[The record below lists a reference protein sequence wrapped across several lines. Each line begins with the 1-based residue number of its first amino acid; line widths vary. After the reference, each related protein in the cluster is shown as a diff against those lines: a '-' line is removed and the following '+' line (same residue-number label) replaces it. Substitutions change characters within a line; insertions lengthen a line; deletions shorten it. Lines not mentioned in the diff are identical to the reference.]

1 VVFRASDAPC
11 HSVTGKESALPWGAP
26 ERLLGAHWADSH
38 FDHIAPG
45 MARLPLRQDTG
56 WRKSG
61 RIRDM
66 LGRNYRIRNKPRTY
80 PGRLQ
85 SRGTAMK
92 NIALYELM
100 SRRTRLPYRGK
111 IMLMAFV
118 GTHVPLIA
126 LIAYVAMQTAQG
138 WSSFLTILG
147 VALLATLL
155 GTFAT
160 ILVLDHLLR
169 PVINTAQA
177 LRDYRAR
184 RALPDLP
191 VAHTDDAGRL
201 MADAQHMITS
211 LDESLLRLET
221 IDEATGLLNR
231 DGLQRALAADTG
243 TGFAIMS
250 LRLLDASRIGG
261 SYNQDVMHG
270 VMSVLA
276 DRLGLVAPNPAL
288 LARVADD
295 RFALAVAMDVTGAD
309 AWEGATD
316 QAMRIVADIASD
328 ILQGDLAVQPTLV
341 AGVALI
347 EATGDVGAGLD
358 DAIAASGEASAADRI
373 VQHSEQ
379 ARAKAQKRF
388 ALEQE
393 LRGAIAKDEFVL
405 HFQPVMDTQLGRV
418 SGAEALIRWNHPDR
432 GMIPPGLFIP
442 MAEEAGVIDQIGLWV
457 MRDACRQAAAWE
469 GDIRVAINLSARQF
483 LDKDLDAHVAA
494 ALSESGL
501 SPDRLELEL
510 TETVAMVDHD
520 HSRSTLTKLRDQGL
534 KLAIDDFGTG
544 YASMSSLRKL
554 PFNKLKI
561 DREFV
566 SDVDRLPQ
574 SQAICSA
581 MIALGRGLGM
591 EVLAEGTETSAE
603 VDFLRAG
610 GCSLFQGFHFAR
622 PVASADLATTIAA
635 LDQRNPDY
643 RMAG

>member
-1 VVFRASDAPC
+1 V
-11 HSVTGKESALPWGAP
+11 
-26 ERLLGAHWADSH
+26 
-38 FDHIAPG
+38 
-45 MARLPLRQDTG
+45 
-56 WRKSG
+56 
-61 RIRDM
+61 
-66 LGRNYRIRNKPRTY
+66 
-80 PGRLQ
+80 
-85 SRGTAMK
+85 K

-442 MAEEAGVIDQIGLWV
+442 MAEEAGLIDQIGLWV

-469 GDIRVAINLSARQF
+469 GDMRVAINLSARQF
-483 LDKDLDAHVAA
+483 LDKDLDAHVTA

-603 VDFLRAG
+603 VDFLRAS

>member
-1 VVFRASDAPC
+1 
-11 HSVTGKESALPWGAP
+11 
-26 ERLLGAHWADSH
+26 
-38 FDHIAPG
+38 
-45 MARLPLRQDTG
+45 
-56 WRKSG
+56 
-61 RIRDM
+61 
-66 LGRNYRIRNKPRTY
+66 
-80 PGRLQ
+80 
-85 SRGTAMK
+85 MK

-405 HFQPVMDTQLGRV
+405 HFQPVMDIQLGRV

-442 MAEEAGVIDQIGLWV
+442 MAEEAGLIDQIGLWV

-469 GDIRVAINLSARQF
+469 GDMRVAINLSARQF

>member
-1 VVFRASDAPC
+1 
-11 HSVTGKESALPWGAP
+11 
-26 ERLLGAHWADSH
+26 
-38 FDHIAPG
+38 
-45 MARLPLRQDTG
+45 
-56 WRKSG
+56 
-61 RIRDM
+61 
-66 LGRNYRIRNKPRTY
+66 
-80 PGRLQ
+80 
-85 SRGTAMK
+85 MK

-442 MAEEAGVIDQIGLWV
+442 MAEEAGLIDQIGLWV

>member
-1 VVFRASDAPC
+1 
-11 HSVTGKESALPWGAP
+11 
-26 ERLLGAHWADSH
+26 
-38 FDHIAPG
+38 
-45 MARLPLRQDTG
+45 
-56 WRKSG
+56 
-61 RIRDM
+61 
-66 LGRNYRIRNKPRTY
+66 
-80 PGRLQ
+80 
-85 SRGTAMK
+85 MK

-442 MAEEAGVIDQIGLWV
+442 MAEEAGLIDQIGLWV

-469 GDIRVAINLSARQF
+469 GDMRVAINLSARQF
-483 LDKDLDAHVAA
+483 LDKDLDAHVTA

-603 VDFLRAG
+603 VDFLRAS

>member
-1 VVFRASDAPC
+1 
-11 HSVTGKESALPWGAP
+11 
-26 ERLLGAHWADSH
+26 
-38 FDHIAPG
+38 
-45 MARLPLRQDTG
+45 
-56 WRKSG
+56 
-61 RIRDM
+61 
-66 LGRNYRIRNKPRTY
+66 
-80 PGRLQ
+80 
-85 SRGTAMK
+85 MK

-483 LDKDLDAHVAA
+483 LDKDLDAHVTA

-603 VDFLRAG
+603 VDFLRAS

>member
-1 VVFRASDAPC
+1 
-11 HSVTGKESALPWGAP
+11 
-26 ERLLGAHWADSH
+26 
-38 FDHIAPG
+38 
-45 MARLPLRQDTG
+45 
-56 WRKSG
+56 
-61 RIRDM
+61 
-66 LGRNYRIRNKPRTY
+66 
-80 PGRLQ
+80 
-85 SRGTAMK
+85 MK

-211 LDESLLRLET
+211 LDKSLLRLET

-309 AWEGATD
+309 VWEGATN
-316 QAMRIVADIASD
+316 QAMRIVANIASD
-328 ILQGDLAVQPTLV
+328 ILQGDLTIQPTLV

-442 MAEEAGVIDQIGLWV
+442 MAEEAGLIDQIGLWV

>member
-1 VVFRASDAPC
+1 
-11 HSVTGKESALPWGAP
+11 
-26 ERLLGAHWADSH
+26 
-38 FDHIAPG
+38 
-45 MARLPLRQDTG
+45 
-56 WRKSG
+56 
-61 RIRDM
+61 
-66 LGRNYRIRNKPRTY
+66 
-80 PGRLQ
+80 
-85 SRGTAMK
+85 MK

>member
-1 VVFRASDAPC
+1 
-11 HSVTGKESALPWGAP
+11 
-26 ERLLGAHWADSH
+26 
-38 FDHIAPG
+38 
-45 MARLPLRQDTG
+45 
-56 WRKSG
+56 
-61 RIRDM
+61 
-66 LGRNYRIRNKPRTY
+66 
-80 PGRLQ
+80 
-85 SRGTAMK
+85 
-92 NIALYELM
+92 
-100 SRRTRLPYRGK
+100 
-111 IMLMAFV
+111 MLMAFV

-309 AWEGATD
+309 AWEGATN
-316 QAMRIVADIASD
+316 QAMRIVANIASD
-328 ILQGDLAVQPTLV
+328 ILQGDLTIQPTLV

>member
-1 VVFRASDAPC
+1 
-11 HSVTGKESALPWGAP
+11 
-26 ERLLGAHWADSH
+26 
-38 FDHIAPG
+38 
-45 MARLPLRQDTG
+45 
-56 WRKSG
+56 
-61 RIRDM
+61 
-66 LGRNYRIRNKPRTY
+66 
-80 PGRLQ
+80 
-85 SRGTAMK
+85 MK

-405 HFQPVMDTQLGRV
+405 HFQPVMDIQLGRV

-442 MAEEAGVIDQIGLWV
+442 MAEEAGLIDQIGLWV

-469 GDIRVAINLSARQF
+469 GDMRVAINLSARQF
-483 LDKDLDAHVAA
+483 LDKDLDAHVTA

-603 VDFLRAG
+603 VDFLRAS

>member
-1 VVFRASDAPC
+1 
-11 HSVTGKESALPWGAP
+11 
-26 ERLLGAHWADSH
+26 
-38 FDHIAPG
+38 
-45 MARLPLRQDTG
+45 
-56 WRKSG
+56 
-61 RIRDM
+61 
-66 LGRNYRIRNKPRTY
+66 
-80 PGRLQ
+80 
-85 SRGTAMK
+85 MK

-328 ILQGDLAVQPTLV
+328 ILQGDLTIQPTLV

-442 MAEEAGVIDQIGLWV
+442 MAEEAGLIDQIGLWV

-483 LDKDLDAHVAA
+483 LDKDLDAHVTA

>member
-1 VVFRASDAPC
+1 
-11 HSVTGKESALPWGAP
+11 
-26 ERLLGAHWADSH
+26 
-38 FDHIAPG
+38 
-45 MARLPLRQDTG
+45 M
-56 WRKSG
+56 
-61 RIRDM
+61 
-66 LGRNYRIRNKPRTY
+66 
-80 PGRLQ
+80 
-85 SRGTAMK
+85 
-92 NIALYELM
+92 
-100 SRRTRLPYRGK
+100 
-111 IMLMAFV
+111 
-118 GTHVPLIA
+118 
-126 LIAYVAMQTAQG
+126 
-138 WSSFLTILG
+138 
-147 VALLATLL
+147 
-155 GTFAT
+155 
-160 ILVLDHLLR
+160 
-169 PVINTAQA
+169 INTAQA

-211 LDESLLRLET
+211 LDKSLLRLET

-309 AWEGATD
+309 VWEGATN
-316 QAMRIVADIASD
+316 QAMRIVANIASD
-328 ILQGDLAVQPTLV
+328 ILQGDLTIQPTLV

-432 GMIPPGLFIP
+432 GMIPPGLFIL
-442 MAEEAGVIDQIGLWV
+442 MAEEAGLIDQIGLWV